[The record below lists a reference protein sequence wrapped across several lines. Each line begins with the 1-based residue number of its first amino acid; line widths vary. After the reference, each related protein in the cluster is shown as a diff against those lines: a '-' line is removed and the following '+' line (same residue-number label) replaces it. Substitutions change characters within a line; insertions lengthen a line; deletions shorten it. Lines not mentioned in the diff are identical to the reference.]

1 MTRLFA
7 TTALVTALAVGPALA
22 AEHQKTMQNEEA
34 QATQSV
40 DKPSAGMSKSIEF
53 VATQQESD
61 WLASSLIGR
70 TVYNE
75 QNEELGDIN
84 DVILGEDG
92 QVVAVLIG
100 VGGFLGI
107 GEKDVGVK
115 YSALHFQAE
124 AQAEATQPEGAQ
136 QTGAMEPR
144 PQTGEQGEQQ
154 MSASEPRSATG
165 EASGETEQQLTLRDQ
180 TGKVQGTAEIE
191 VQKQAAGEQ
200 PKEGESDLQKQAASE
215 QPKAEDSMMAEG
227 EQMAAE
233 GEPMAEGDRQPMA
246 AAEDA
251 DHSNI
256 IIVLNTTR
264 EQLESAPSFAYLEDQ
279 ASAQPQQPTG
289 EQERS
294 AQ

>member
-40 DKPSAGMSKSIEF
+40 DKPSVGMSKSIEF
-53 VATQQESD
+53 VSTQQESD

-70 TVYNE
+70 TVYNQ

-115 YSALHFQAE
+115 YSALHFQPE
-124 AQAEATQPEGAQ
+124 PQTEATQPEGAQ

-144 PQTGEQGEQQ
+144 PQAGEQGEQQ
-154 MSASEPRSATG
+154 MSAGEPRSAMG
-165 EASGETEQQLTLRDQ
+165 EASGETDQQLTLRDQ
-180 TGKVQGTAEIE
+180 TGEVQGTAEIE
-191 VQKQAAGEQ
+191 LQKQAAG
-200 PKEGESDLQKQAASE
+200 E

-264 EQLESAPSFAYLEDQ
+264 EQLEAAPGFVYLEDQ

>member
-22 AEHQKTMQNEEA
+22 AEHQKAMQNEEA

-53 VATQQESD
+53 VSTQQESD

-70 TVYNE
+70 TVYNQ

-115 YSALHFQAE
+115 YSALHFQPE
-124 AQAEATQPEGAQ
+124 PQTEATQPEGAQ

-154 MSASEPRSATG
+154 MSAGEPRSAMG

-180 TGKVQGTAEIE
+180 TGEVQGTAEIE
-191 VQKQAAGEQ
+191 LQKQAAG
-200 PKEGESDLQKQAASE
+200 E

-233 GEPMAEGDRQPMA
+233 GEPMAKGDRQPMA

-264 EQLESAPSFAYLEDQ
+264 EQLEAAPGFAYLEDQ

-289 EQERS
+289 EQEGS